1 MALSLP
7 RMLAT
12 AEPAPAPPS
21 THPLFRFG
29 VIADVQWADL
39 EDGYNYAR
47 TTKRCYRGALGTLR
61 EAVDWWQ
68 QQQPNFIAQLGD
80 LIDGQNAKL
89 GQSVS
94 AMEAATS
101 LLNQMSCRVVNIVG
115 NHELYNFDRS
125 ALQQKLASGA
135 SRHGDSFFS
144 FVPVQGWRVVALDS
158 YQESIQGWPSDDPR
172 TRRAAKLLS
181 ANNPNID
188 PDEPGKNGNW
198 FAGLP
203 KGHVRRF
210 VPYNGGLGREQ
221 IRWLRR
227 ELRQA
232 RENGERVIILSHTIL
247 APQACEG
254 TTMAFDYEEVL
265 EAIRDSGKTVAMVLC
280 GHDHAGGYHR
290 DAETGVHHLTL
301 CSPLNKGTDGKAY
314 GIVEVRDDAIEIHG
328 PSLRDLVSPSRGTG
342 ISLVSRRDISSLP
355 AVSRSEP
362 DRVGGEAEVM
372 RFGLDAA

>member
-1 MALSLP
+1 M
-7 RMLAT
+7 
-12 AEPAPAPPS
+12 
-21 THPLFRFG
+21 
-29 VIADVQWADL
+29 

-47 TTKRCYRGALGTLR
+47 NGDATAVLGILR
-61 EAVDWWQ
+61 EAVDWCGGNQ
-68 QQQPNFIAQLGD
+68 ISSLSLEISLMGRMPSSNP
-80 LIDGQNAKL
+80 
-89 GQSVS
+89 S

-101 LLNQMSCRVVNIVG
+101 AKPNVGHVVNIVG
-115 NHELYNFDRS
+115 NHDYNFDRS
-125 ALQQKLASGA
+125 ARSRSPSGA
-135 SRHGDSFFS
+135 SRRR
-144 FVPVQGWRVVALDS
+144 FVLQLRTVQGWRGVPRLLPGVDS
-158 YQESIQGWPSDDPR
+158 GRPSDDPR

-188 PDEPGKNGNW
+188 PDEPGKGNW